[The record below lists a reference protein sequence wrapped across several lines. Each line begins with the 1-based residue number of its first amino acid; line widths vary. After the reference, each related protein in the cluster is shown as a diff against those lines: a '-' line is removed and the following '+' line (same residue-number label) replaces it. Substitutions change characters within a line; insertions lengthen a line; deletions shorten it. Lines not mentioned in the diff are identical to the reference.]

1 MKKRFLA
8 CLLALCLLV
17 CFAPAAFAAEGD
29 AVPQVANMSIAY
41 NGTDIVKENANG
53 SLVFTATGDTQVVDY
68 TATVTLSDGAVFT
81 PTGHNTGDL
90 YVESATNTEVTL
102 KFDITV
108 GPVDLK
114 NDQFAL
120 VLESTDGTTW
130 TGGFEN
136 AGSLTLDMLAGY
148 LTSQNI
154 QIAEGALGSG
164 SVAQQILVNQD
175 AEEVM
180 LALCAPNATV
190 YTVDYVVD
198 DTTTVT
204 WKLPAGAT
212 IPAIVPELT
221 SGETFAGW
229 FTDSNRSSSFVE
241 GTTITGNTILYAKVN
256 ALSEA
261 EAFLQA
267 LESHQNVTIDTKT
280 EWDTF
285 VANSDVVVADQLI
298 TLGADINCDDTTYQS
313 MTFAGNFNGNG
324 KTISNATFEAT
335 SNTPSGEECSGL
347 FATLGHGQI
356 VANLTLDNIDV
367 EYAGEYAGVLA
378 GMVDGWSND
387 RALVQNV
394 QVRNSSVS
402 GRSAGGVAGFIRNA
416 DVVYCSSRDTTI
428 TGVAN
433 GGGIVG
439 LSNGKVEYSYSTTTP
454 TALPEFLRGSAGGVV
469 GKNVRG
475 AFTEYCWSTMKV
487 VGTKGTGTEAGGTD
501 IGVFDNVSNSTTV
514 RDFTRKGFTQDCWV
528 RAAGTAT
535 DFNTSVVTYPFTA
548 AN

>member
-41 NGTDIVKENANG
+41 DGTDIVKENANG

-81 PTGHNTGDL
+81 PTDHNTGDL

-175 AEEVM
+175 TEEVM

-256 ALSEA
+256 PLSEA

-298 TLGADINCDDTTYQS
+298 TLGENIDCDDTTYQS

-335 SNTPSGEECSGL
+335 SNTPSGEECNGL
-347 FATLGHGQI
+347 FATLGHGQV

-475 AFTEYCWSTMKV
+475 AFTEYCWATMKV
-487 VGTKGTGTEAGGTD
+487 VGTKGTGTEAAGTD
-501 IGVFDNVSNSTTV
+501 ICALEVNEDMWED
-514 RDFTRKGFTQDCWV
+514 DFEAAGFVQDCWDLD
-528 RAAGTAT
+528 AGSAT
-535 DFNTSVVTYPFTA
+535 DFNYEEIEYSFIV
-548 AN
+548 NS

>member
-175 AEEVM
+175 TEEVM

-256 ALSEA
+256 PLSEA

-298 TLGADINCDDTTYQS
+298 TLGENIDCDDTTYQS

-335 SNTPSGEECSGL
+335 SNTPSGEECNGL
-347 FATLGHGQI
+347 FATLGHGQV

-475 AFTEYCWSTMKV
+475 AFTEYCWATMKV
-487 VGTKGTGTEAGGTD
+487 VGTKGTGTEAAGTD
-501 IGVFDNVSNSTTV
+501 ICALEVNEDMWED
-514 RDFTRKGFTQDCWV
+514 DFEAAGFVQDCWDLD
-528 RAAGTAT
+528 AGSAT
-535 DFNTSVVTYPFTA
+535 DFNYEEIEYSFIV
-548 AN
+548 NS

>member
-1 MKKRFLA
+1 MKKRILA
-8 CLLALCLLV
+8 LALALCMVFTMSVTALAV
-17 CFAPAAFAAEGD
+17 EGD
-29 AVPQVANMSIAY
+29 TEPQIADMSITY
-41 NGTDIVKENANG
+41 DGNNVSKENVNG
-53 SLVFTATGDTQVVDY
+53 SLVFTAPGDTQVVDY

-175 AEEVM
+175 TEEVM

-256 ALSEA
+256 PLSEA

-267 LESHQNVTIDTKT
+267 LESHQNITIDTKT

-324 KTISNATFEAT
+324 KKISNATFEDT
-335 SNTPSGEECSGL
+335 SNTPSWEECNGL
-347 FATLGHGQI
+347 FATLGHGQV

-475 AFTEYCWSTMKV
+475 AFTEYCWATMMV

-501 IGVFDNVSNSTTV
+501 IGAFDNVSESTTATQFV
-514 RDFTRKGFTQDCWV
+514 IAGFTQECWV

-535 DFNTSVVTYPFTA
+535 DFNPTA
-548 AN
+548 VFYTFS